1 MWSALRFS
9 RQPTGGPS
17 TDDASGER
25 YRWALINDFISSIDD
40 HRAAHVTPGDTIC
53 VEGSMVKW
61 YGLGGAWISNGLPMY
76 VSIARKPENGCEI
89 QNAACGRSG
98 IMLRLHLVT
107 TAADQHAHLSADESR
122 LLHGTAVLHRL
133 VGPWAGTE
141 RIFCADSYFASVE
154 AALSLKAAGLRLI
167 GVVKTAHRLFPMA
180 SLAARELGERGDWV
194 SMVHNGASGSP
205 EVMAVLWA
213 DRN

>member
-25 YRWALINDFISSIDD
+25 YRWALINEFISSIND

-61 YGLGGAWISNGLPMY
+61 YGLGGAWISNGIPMY
-76 VSIARKPENGCEI
+76 FSIDRKPENGCEI

-107 TAADQHAHLSADESR
+107 TAADQHAHLSADDSR
-122 LLHGTAVLHRL
+122 LLHGTAVLHHL
-133 VGPWAGTE
+133 VGPWAGTG
-141 RIFCADSYFASVE
+141 RIVCADSYFASVE
-154 AALSLKAAGLRLI
+154 AA
-167 GVVKTAHRLFPMA
+167 
-180 SLAARELGERGDWV
+180 
-194 SMVHNGASGSP
+194 
-205 EVMAVLWA
+205 
-213 DRN
+213 